1 MKTIYL
7 ITPFAAWIITGIVK
21 FIINC
26 IKEKKLAFHLIGYGG
41 FPSNHSSIV
50 SSSVSLI
57 YFEKGVSDPSF
68 CVAITL
74 AFIVFLD
81 ANSLRRQIEMQAKAI
96 NTLNQ
101 KNKEFLIL
109 RERIGHSKVEI
120 LAGAVL
126 GIIIGA
132 VIHFIFI
139 NI

>member
-1 MKTIYL
+1 MKELYL
-7 ITPFAAWIITGIVK
+7 ITPFAAWIITGTVK
-21 FIINC
+21 FIVNC
-26 IKEKKLAFHLIGYGG
+26 LKEKKIACHLIGYGG

-50 SSSVSLI
+50 SSSVSVI
-57 YFEKGVSDPSF
+57 YLDKGLLDPSF

-81 ANSLRRQIEMQAKAI
+81 ANGLRGQVEKQAKAI
-96 NTLNQ
+96 NVLARE
-101 KNKEFLIL
+101 NKESPKL

-126 GIIIGA
+126 GVMVG
-132 VIHFIFI
+132 VTMHFIFI